1 MNYYMTGCISE
12 QTALDLAR
20 NEELRLILAAYQV
33 KVRAER

>member
-1 MNYYMTGCISE
+1 MNGCISD